1 MYVYVVSWC
10 WILLCHDAE
19 LCCVRCH
26 SATDPT
32 AFSVWPQ
39 VSVSMRLFPLVDLQS
54 QLKGWTNA
62 EDTAMVA
69 TGRRRPY
76 HTIPGRL
83 LVGELCNAMYH
94 FYPFLITSPRRSTV
108 LRSRPSDCFCH
119 HRQRFLHIENLTDSQ
134 QHILQHKSAL
144 LSHYLVTT

>member
-39 VSVSMRLFPLVDLQS
+39 VSVSMRLFPLVDLQR

-69 TGRRRPY
+69 TGLRRRPWSVPFQADY
-76 HTIPGRL
+76 LWESYVMLCTISIHSSSLHLGFQ
-83 LVGELCNAMYH
+83 LCSGADH
-94 FYPFLITSPRRSTV
+94 PIVSATTAKGFSISKTSQIRNNIYCNTN
-108 LRSRPSDCFCH
+108 
-119 HRQRFLHIENLTDSQ
+119 Q
-134 QHILQHKSAL
+134 
-144 LSHYLVTT
+144 HYLVTT